1 MTFPTAAA
9 SVFPYPSHRTLAE
22 VDRQE
27 RQLLLNAEVR
37 WLGLDLSER
46 VQNDQMRRGTAALLA
61 AIQAARATD
70 SNLIE
75 SNTHG

>member
-9 SVFPYPSHRTLAE
+9 SVFPYPGHRALAE

-27 RQLLLNAEVR
+27 RQLSLNTEFR

-46 VQNDQMRRGTAALLA
+46 AQNDQMRRGTTALLT

-75 SNTHG
+75 STTHG